1 MTKLLKQ
8 THESP
13 IKPVNGSRKLFEPE
27 LSSGSNRRTTFV
39 PRVSLPFRAFPRVY
53 IYRTPRAT
61 PTFPITARRQA
72 RKMEENRGARAKLA
86 AASPPKGSRVL
97 LTFRFDPQN
106 GARATRKLGGTN
118 ERASFILLIT
128 SEFAPIVGIK
138 FVRFVSMNETH
149 CRGISPAFLPPPLS
163 LFRNVNR
170 EDSIRIERLLDS

>member
-86 AASPPKGSRVL
+86 AASPPKGSPHLPLRPAKWRAREQRN
-97 LTFRFDPQN
+97 TFTREGKGSGIITGRLYLGYTGGF
-106 GARATRKLGGTN
+106 ARY
-118 ERASFILLIT
+118 
-128 SEFAPIVGIK
+128 
-138 FVRFVSMNETH
+138 
-149 CRGISPAFLPPPLS
+149 
-163 LFRNVNR
+163 FRW
-170 EDSIRIERLLDS
+170 